1 MQSAILSPAFRVREF
16 AVKDSQPYRIK
27 LAWGSVGNSEG
38 GLVIFL
44 FTVNVNHLP
53 CLCASAC
60 VCVSWSV

>member
-44 FTVNVNHLP
+44 FTVNINHLP
-53 CLCASAC
+53 RLCASAC
-60 VCVSWSV
+60 YV